1 MANFQNLIG
10 YKLGVGAIT
19 AAYTTIYTVPTA
31 STIPAVPATRTFVKD
46 INICNTTAG
55 ALGVYVHLVPS
66 GGTADTTNA
75 LYYNTSVAANS
86 SIRWNGVQIMNAG
99 DTIQVKGSAT
109 GLAIIISG
117 AQGT

>member
-10 YKLGVGAIT
+10 YKLASSAVT
-19 AAYTTIYTVPTA
+19 ASYVTIYTVPTA

-46 INICNTTAG
+46 INVCNTTSG
-55 ALGVYVHLVPS
+55 ALGVYVHIVPS
-66 GGTADTTNA
+66 GGTADTSNA
-75 LYYNTSVAANS
+75 IYYNTSVAANN
-86 SIRWNGVQIMNAG
+86 IIHWNGVQIMNAG
-99 DTIQVKGSAT
+99 DTIQVKGSST